1 MLLWWLVVDDQEIG
15 RKLFVLVH
23 FLKQEQ
29 TLAVVVAVD
38 VSDIMMNVDE
48 VLVVLFHP
56 KESVEIYSS
65 AAESSWWGA
74 GAAAVS
80 GVVELRYA
88 CS

>member
-1 MLLWWLVVDDQEIG
+1 MWWLVVDDQEIG
-15 RKLFVLVH
+15 RKLFVLVQ
-23 FLKQEQ
+23 FLEQEQ
-29 TLAVVVAVD
+29 ALTVVFVVVD
-38 VSDIMMNVDE
+38 VWDITMNVDE